1 MDEVESKIAIVTGAI
16 RGIGKATSSRFKREG
31 ITVIETDIQPDHD
44 RNDTFE
50 ESDSD
55 FKNEFLVHDV
65 AEEKSWKEVVGQ
77 VLNRFGKIDILVN
90 NAGIGTLPDFEEEDE
105 KGWETML
112 SVNSKSIWLGIK
124 SVLPSMKEQKSG
136 SIVNVSS
143 IFGASG
149 GFGKSA
155 SYHASK
161 GAVSALTRNAAVRY
175 AANNIRINTVSPG
188 FIKVLR
194 EEKAIENAGDKM
206 SREIIFRTP
215 MGRWGNASEVASAIH
230 FLAGPESSYIT
241 GTELFVDGGWMAA

>member
-1 MDEVESKIAIVTGAI
+1 MFKKIDLKNKTALVTGAGK
-16 RGIGKATSSRFKREG
+16 GIGKACAIALAEAGANLIILSRTKSDLNKVEKQITKLKRKCKSYICDVSNYDE
-31 ITVIETDIQPDHD
+31 V
-44 RNDTFE
+44 
-50 ESDSD
+50 
-55 FKNEFLVHDV
+55 KNVF
-65 AEEKSWKEVVGQ
+65 
-77 VLNRFGKIDILVN
+77 NRISTLDILVN

-194 EEKAIENAGDKM
+194 EEKDIENAGDKM

-241 GTELFVDGGWMAA
+241 GAELFVDGGWMAA

>member
-1 MDEVESKIAIVTGAI
+1 
-16 RGIGKATSSRFKREG
+16 
-31 ITVIETDIQPDHD
+31 
-44 RNDTFE
+44 
-50 ESDSD
+50 
-55 FKNEFLVHDV
+55 
-65 AEEKSWKEVVGQ
+65 
-77 VLNRFGKIDILVN
+77 
-90 NAGIGTLPDFEEEDE
+90 
-105 KGWETML
+105 ML

-124 SVLPSMKEQKSG
+124 SVLPSMKEQNSG

-194 EEKAIENAGDKM
+194 DE
-206 SREIIFRTP
+206 
-215 MGRWGNASEVASAIH
+215 
-230 FLAGPESSYIT
+230 
-241 GTELFVDGGWMAA
+241 

>member
-1 MDEVESKIAIVTGAI
+1 
-16 RGIGKATSSRFKREG
+16 
-31 ITVIETDIQPDHD
+31 
-44 RNDTFE
+44 
-50 ESDSD
+50 
-55 FKNEFLVHDV
+55 
-65 AEEKSWKEVVGQ
+65 
-77 VLNRFGKIDILVN
+77 
-90 NAGIGTLPDFEEEDE
+90 
-105 KGWETML
+105 
-112 SVNSKSIWLGIK
+112 
-124 SVLPSMKEQKSG
+124 MKEQKSG

-149 GFGKSA
+149 GFGKAA

-194 EEKAIENAGDKM
+194 EEKTIENAGDKM
-206 SREIIFRTP
+206 SREILFRTP

-241 GTELFVDGGWMAA
+241 GAELFVDGGWMAA